1 MAGMY
6 RRRPVAVLIIG
17 SIILAACTTVPPEE
31 DPVLIKLNDLD
42 QRLIRIERV
51 MNNDSLVGLL
61 SDSQSMQ
68 TEIRELRGQVET
80 LQYELEGAA
89 TRQRNL
95 YLDVDER
102 LATLET
108 GSGVTTGA
116 TSGSGRSAAG
126 SRVLPATAAGS
137 GRVSELPGPTGTDT
151 ETYNAAFELLKSGQ
165 YENAATGFKHFLQSF
180 PDSYWADNA
189 QYWLAECYYVTRAF
203 AEALAAFGTVV
214 SSFPD
219 SPKIPD
225 AMLKLG
231 YCQYELKD
239 WGAAREALGRVRDD
253 YPDTTAARLAEQRL
267 GRMDNEGR

>member
-1 MAGMY
+1 MAGKY
-6 RRRPVAVLIIG
+6 RWRPVAVLVIG

-61 SDSQSMQ
+61 SESQAMQ
-68 TEIRELRGQVET
+68 SEIRELRGQVET

-95 YLDVDER
+95 YLDVDQR

-108 GSGVTTGA
+108 GSGVT
-116 TSGSGRSAAG
+116 SGSGSGASV
-126 SRVLPATAAGS
+126 SRVLPATVAGS
-137 GRVSELPGPTGTDT
+137 GGVSELPPPTGTDT
-151 ETYNAAFELLKSGQ
+151 ETYNAAFELLKAGQ

-189 QYWLAECYYVTRAF
+189 QYWLAESYYVTRAF
-203 AEALAAFGTVV
+203 DDALAAFGIVV
-214 SSFPD
+214 SSHPD

-225 AMLKLG
+225 AMLKMG

-239 WGAAREALGRVRDD
+239 WVAARKILGRVGDE
-253 YPDTTAARLAEQRL
+253 YPDTTAARLAAQRL
-267 GRMDNEGR
+267 ARMGNEGR

>member
-1 MAGMY
+1 MVDTY
-6 RRRPVAVLIIG
+6 RWRSVAVVVIG
-17 SIILAACTTVPPEE
+17 SIMLAACMTVPPDE

-61 SDSQSMQ
+61 SESQAMQ

-80 LQYELEGAA
+80 LQYELGGAA

-95 YLDVDER
+95 YLDVDQR
-102 LATLET
+102 LTTLET
-108 GSGVTTGA
+108 GSGVAAGA
-116 TSGSGRSAAG
+116 TRGSGRGASVSGA
-126 SRVLPATAAGS
+126 LPRTGAGS
-137 GRVSELPGPTGTDT
+137 GGVSKLPAPTGTDT
-151 ETYNAAFELLKSGQ
+151 ESYNAAFDLLKAGQ
-165 YENAATGFKHFLQSF
+165 YENAATGFKQFLQTF
-180 PDSYWADNA
+180 PGSYWADNA
-189 QYWLAECYYVTRAF
+189 QYWLAESYYVTRAF
-203 AEALAAFGTVV
+203 DDALAAFGTVV
-214 SSFPD
+214 SRYPD

-225 AMLKLG
+225 AMLKMG

-239 WGAAREALGRVRDD
+239 WDAARQVLGRVGDE